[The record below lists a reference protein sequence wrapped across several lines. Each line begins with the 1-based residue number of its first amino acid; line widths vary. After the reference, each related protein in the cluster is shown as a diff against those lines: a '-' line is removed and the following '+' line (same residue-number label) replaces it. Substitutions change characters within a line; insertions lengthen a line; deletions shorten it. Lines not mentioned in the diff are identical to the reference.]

1 MEASAQSL
9 RAPRPERMHAV
20 HAGPLTGLIAQVLL
34 LAALAGT
41 VGLSAG
47 GWVVGLTCGVMMNA
61 ALARGL
67 SRYRSDGLGAANW
80 VTLARA
86 SLAVG
91 VAALVADSFAHPA
104 PVTLLVSI
112 TALALALDFVDGRVA
127 RQTST
132 TATLGAQFDGEV
144 DAFLILVLSVYVA
157 RSVGVWVLA
166 IGEARYAFLLAGWA
180 LPWMREPLPPRYWRK
195 FVAATQGIVLTVAAA
210 NILPPVVTKGALVV
224 ALVLLAE
231 SFGRDVQWLRGNRYR
246 AHPRIV
252 TPSSGDKA
260 DPPASHGRVRKGV
273 VLGLTILGA
282 LLVWVALVAPYE
294 PKDLTLNAFF
304 RIPLELLVLI
314 AVAAFL
320 PRTPRRI
327 LAVTCGLVLAAV
339 IVLKVINYEM
349 FTLYDRPYDPLG
361 DTSQLGNGIE
371 TLRSIV
377 GGAETKLIEVGAV
390 AGTIAL
396 IVVLTLA
403 ILRLT
408 RVAAEHRRWALR
420 TVTGLGAVWAL
431 CWVFGAQ
438 LISHTPI
445 ASTLSASLVVKEV
458 NAIRADIHDRSVF
471 AAEIKYDPMGH
482 IPTNRLL
489 TALRGKDV
497 LLVFV
502 EAYGQQAVQGDSFSP
517 EVDAA
522 LAEGNMR
529 LKSAGFSSRSGFL
542 TSATYGG
549 ISWLAHSSLQSG
561 LWVDNQDRYN
571 QLLPAKR
578 FTMAAA
584 FKQAGWRTV
593 ADDPSND
600 RPWPQGKAYYHY
612 DQVYNRYQVG
622 YHGPTFTYA
631 TMPDQYLFA
640 AFNRL
645 ELAKPHRQPV
655 FAEIDTISSHM
666 PWNRIPEEIPWHQ
679 VGNGSIYNRVPMI
692 HETGSFW
699 NNPVRVKAA
708 YGTSIV
714 YALNTLTSFVQHYG
728 KKNLVMIVLGDHQP
742 LPIVSGTNSN
752 HDVPISIISH
762 DPAVLKDI
770 AGWDWSKGLR
780 PSPKA
785 PVWPMNAFRNRFF
798 TAFDSR
804 PATG

>member
-210 NILPPVVTKGALVV
+210 NIMPPVVTKGALVV

-445 ASTLSASLVVKEV
+445 ASTLSASMVVKEV

-542 TSATYGG
+542 TSAT
-549 ISWLAHSSLQSG
+549 
-561 LWVDNQDRYN
+561 
-571 QLLPAKR
+571 
-578 FTMAAA
+578 
-584 FKQAGWRTV
+584 
-593 ADDPSND
+593 
-600 RPWPQGKAYYHY
+600 
-612 DQVYNRYQVG
+612 
-622 YHGPTFTYA
+622 
-631 TMPDQYLFA
+631 
-640 AFNRL
+640 
-645 ELAKPHRQPV
+645 
-655 FAEIDTISSHM
+655 
-666 PWNRIPEEIPWHQ
+666 
-679 VGNGSIYNRVPMI
+679 
-692 HETGSFW
+692 
-699 NNPVRVKAA
+699 
-708 YGTSIV
+708 
-714 YALNTLTSFVQHYG
+714 
-728 KKNLVMIVLGDHQP
+728 
-742 LPIVSGTNSN
+742 
-752 HDVPISIISH
+752 
-762 DPAVLKDI
+762 
-770 AGWDWSKGLR
+770 
-780 PSPKA
+780 
-785 PVWPMNAFRNRFF
+785 
-798 TAFDSR
+798 
-804 PATG
+804 